1 MYVCV
6 DRYQTKYGTY
16 LILYILGDYFQHEIQ
31 MGKSLKVERIYTIVQ
46 RPFYSLIVT
55 EKRNQA
61 KTIETF
67 DLDASGLHITVTI
80 PNYILLILKILRT
93 QKPFL
98 KNGNLI
104 WLQGGDEKCAI
115 LVHRSEWHP
124 DTEKKVFEKLTMKSY
139 EPRYAGTSF
148 QPIAV

>member
-104 WLQGGDEKCAI
+104 
-115 LVHRSEWHP
+115 
-124 DTEKKVFEKLTMKSY
+124 
-139 EPRYAGTSF
+139 
-148 QPIAV
+148 